1 MNRVL
6 TIAALAAAVA
16 AAPVSAQPAAAS
28 APKGEW
34 GTPLHPSAA
43 ASEAAPASAAASAPT
58 TIVLPPPRS
67 AFATARANGGQATG
81 DYFHDF
87 AELIVRERSVKW
99 IEEICSETFPAT
111 AEANRH
117 AYEVWHVDNGAF
129 VDEVEGQFLV
139 IANYWGDESAAAKK
153 EGLTVEQ
160 LKAKVD
166 ANRAGLRQDFIARG
180 MRSFQT
186 RCEAYP
192 EILLSPQLDLERSQA
207 DLVRSVRLG
216 PLSPQLDLERSQAD
230 LVRSVRLGPGQRQ

>member
-1 MNRVL
+1 MKRLL
-6 TIAALAAAVA
+6 TLAALAAAVV
-16 AAPVSAQPAAAS
+16 AAPAPAQPAAAS

-34 GTPLHPSAA
+34 GAPLHPPAA

-58 TIVLPPPRS
+58 TIVLPPRS
-67 AFATARANGGQATG
+67 AFATARASGGLATG

-87 AELIVRERSVKW
+87 VELIVRVRSVKW

-117 AYEVWHVDNGAF
+117 AYEVWHVDNGPF
-129 VDEVEGQFLV
+129 VDEVEGQFL
-139 IANYWGDESAAAKK
+139 IIGRYWGDESDTARK
-153 EGLTVEQ
+153 EGLTVDQ

-192 EILLSPQLDLERSQA
+192 EVLLT
-207 DLVRSVRLG
+207 
-216 PLSPQLDLERSQAD
+216 PQLDLERSQAD